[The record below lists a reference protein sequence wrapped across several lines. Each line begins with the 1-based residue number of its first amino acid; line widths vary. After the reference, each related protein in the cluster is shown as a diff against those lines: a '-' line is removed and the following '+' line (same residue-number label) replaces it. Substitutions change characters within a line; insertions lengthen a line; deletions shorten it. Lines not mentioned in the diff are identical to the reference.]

1 MSVEN
6 DETTVIGGN
15 EDLNESPSP
24 STLSPADWS
33 ATGGRRRTR
42 KSRGKKRG
50 GNGIKKSVVSRYEAA
65 AGETKGGRGSRKK
78 GKKGKS
84 RKSKTNRKK

>member
-15 EDLNESPSP
+15 EDLNGSPSP

-42 KSRGKKRG
+42 KSRGKKRKG
-50 GNGIKKSVVSRYEAA
+50 GNGMKKSVVSRYEAA
-65 AGETKGGRGSRKK
+65 SGETKGGRGSRKK
-78 GKKGKS
+78 GKS
-84 RKSKTNRKK
+84 RKIKTNRKK